1 MTHGGTAARRQMAQ
15 EDHEK
20 HAAGQLE
27 EAVSEDAARFLGDK
41 ELGLASLN
49 ASRDAHIT
57 VIDRW
62 ETQVV
67 TSERRQA
74 QAMLASA
81 RADSVSRDRRRILE
95 IVEIT
100 GKNNSEIEEHFMAL
114 SEDWGN
120 R

>member
-1 MTHGGTAARRQMAQ
+1 MAQ

-27 EAVSEDAARFLGDK
+27 DAVSEDAARFLGDK

-49 ASRDAHIT
+49 ASHEAHIAI
-57 VIDRW
+57 IDRW
-62 ETQVV
+62 EQQVV
-67 TSERRQA
+67 SRERKQA

-95 IVEIT
+95 IVEVT
-100 GKNNSEIEEHFMAL
+100 GRNNSEVEEHLMAL
-114 SEDWGN
+114 LDDERS